1 MTTSPRLGFTDL
13 EEGETVPEV
22 VVNENARIL
31 EQMSNRAIAT
41 DRLTT
46 PPGSPVDGR
55 TYLIIATATGAWA
68 GKENQLALRVGSAWH
83 YVTPIEGTR
92 CFVQTENVDYEY
104 TGSAWNKMG
113 QEWAVNFT
121 SDGDA
126 YIPVLFATVIAQ
138 GNAQIGTGTLT
149 YEKSTAGAPGTFSST
164 TLPATLEAGAWLK
177 VIASGVTG
185 FVATHLRRAS

>member
-31 EQMSNRAIAT
+31 EQMGNRAIAT
-41 DRLTT
+41 DRQTT

-68 GKENQLALRVGSAWH
+68 GKENQLALRVGSSWH

-126 YIPVLFATVIAQ
+126 YIPVQFATVIAQ
-138 GNAQIGTGTLT
+138 ANAQIGTGTLA
-149 YEKSTAGAPGTFSST
+149 YEKSTNAAPGTFSST

-177 VIASGVTG
+177 ISASGVSG